1 MEIVNVLH
9 EVLTLKEAAEIW
21 QVSDNTLK
29 QKCMGRVKG
38 NLAFTDTECRQSGKT
53 WLVTREA
60 MIRLYGEP
68 SHNK

>member
-1 MEIVNVLH
+1 MDVLH
-9 EVLTLKEAAEIW
+9 KVLTLKEASQIW

-38 NLAFTDTECRQSGKT
+38 DLAFTQEECRQSGKT

-60 MIRLYGEP
+60 MVRLYGEP
-68 SHNK
+68 PQEQ